1 MHITHDM
8 RVDFNLFRVFA
19 AIYTNGG
26 VSAAAEVLHLTQP
39 AVSHALARLR
49 DQLGDPL
56 FVRLGQ
62 GMVPTPVAHKLIGP
76 VRKAL
81 GEIEQAV
88 KAIESFDP
96 ALAAM
101 QFRIGFNALM
111 EAALFPR
118 IVCEILPKAP
128 GIRVEAVR
136 YNRADMAMA
145 LASSQ
150 LNAVIDIE
158 MANPGEM
165 IHSRRLASGRIV
177 GVARRD
183 HPVVTGKAPVSLDDY
198 MALGHIAV
206 STRPQGATFEDILI
220 ARSTTRTRRIAARC
234 QLIGSA
240 LQLVRETD
248 LVLTLASPFID
259 AASLENGLTL
269 FDIPVETGE
278 ISICLY
284 WHASNDSDA
293 SQIWLRECVLKSIN
307 FSTSPG
313 ATATHL

>member
-1 MHITHDM
+1 M

-88 KAIESFDP
+88 KAIETFDP

-101 QFRIGFNALM
+101 QFRIGFSALM

-183 HPVVTGKAPVSLDDY
+183 HPVVTARFARRLHGARPHRGIDPATGRDVRRHPHRPFDDQNPTDRR
-198 MALGHIAV
+198 AV
-206 STRPQGATFEDILI
+206 SVDRVRAPTGARN
-220 ARSTTRTRRIAARC
+220 RSCPDAGLAVHRRG
-234 QLIGSA
+234 Q
-240 LQLVRETD
+240 
-248 LVLTLASPFID
+248 P
-259 AASLENGLTL
+259 
-269 FDIPVETGE
+269 
-278 ISICLY
+278 
-284 WHASNDSDA
+284 
-293 SQIWLRECVLKSIN
+293 
-307 FSTSPG
+307 
-313 ATATHL
+313 